1 MLREKD
7 MMLHSFKQVF
17 KSDNV
22 PNSNGEPSNMVDAI
36 DNLARAMWSIANTL
50 KEANNPKGDK

>member
-1 MLREKD
+1 MIREKD
-7 MMLHSFKQVF
+7 MMLYSLRQVF
-17 KSDNV
+17 ESVNV
-22 PNSNGEPSNMVDAI
+22 PDSNGEPSNMVDAI